1 MIWVY
6 WEFLLDQLTT
16 NEPVSQIIST
26 PIGDRAIYNTDWQ
39 DAIYRTAVTNDYNF
53 SARANLL
60 GKIPFRASVGYNNT
74 EGVVKKNDYER
85 ITASL
90 RLTPKFL
97 DDHLKVDVNAKGTM
111 VDKNAIDEGGSLGGA
126 IRMDPTKP
134 IYDSN
139 SLFGGYY
146 QLTLPR

>member
-1 MIWVY
+1 MVTGQYIIQIGKMPY
-6 WEFLLDQLTT
+6 LELL
-16 NEPVSQIIST
+16 I
-26 PIGDRAIYNTDWQ
+26 
-39 DAIYRTAVTNDYNF
+39 TNDYNF

-97 DDHLKVDVNAKGTM
+97 DDHLKVDVNAKGTI
-111 VDKNAIDEGGSLGGA
+111 VDKNAIDEGGALGGGSKNGS
-126 IRMDPTKP
+126 DKTH
-134 IYDSN
+134 
-139 SLFGGYY
+139 L
-146 QLTLPR
+146 